1 MVIAD
6 GTRKLL
12 GNLYE
17 FEDLEPKDL
26 KAFPRRY
33 GLGRRYEA
41 VRQKVASRHCI
52 RTT

>member
-1 MVIAD
+1 VVIAD

-26 KAFPRRY
+26 KGISGP
-33 GLGRRYEA
+33 
-41 VRQKVASRHCI
+41 I
-52 RTT
+52 RAWAAL